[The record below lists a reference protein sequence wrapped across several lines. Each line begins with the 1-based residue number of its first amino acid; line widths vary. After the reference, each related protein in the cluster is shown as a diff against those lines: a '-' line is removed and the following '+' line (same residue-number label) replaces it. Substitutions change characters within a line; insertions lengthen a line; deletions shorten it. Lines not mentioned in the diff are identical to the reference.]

1 MKLLTLYRRN
11 ACVQYKHTI
20 CSWAAIFVFLATI
33 FTILLPLYVASNL
46 FHDIWSQYKIIY
58 EHPDVKFQYKYIFV
72 AEHFPRNVDNQS
84 PMESMVT
91 RCTSYDNLN
100 RLFVDSGEC
109 SVIKVNCERSRPR
122 GFYSR
127 R

>member
-33 FTILLPLYVASNL
+33 LTIIVPFYIVVHL

-58 EHPDVKFQYKYIFV
+58 EHPDVKFLYKYIFV
-72 AEHFPRNVDNQS
+72 AEHIPYGTENSN
-84 PMESMVT
+84 SMDSVAT
-91 RCTSYDNLN
+91 RCTSYNYLN
-100 RLFVDSGEC
+100 ELFDDSSEC
-109 SVIKVNCERSRPR
+109 SVIKASVEWV
-122 GFYSR
+122 
-127 R
+127 